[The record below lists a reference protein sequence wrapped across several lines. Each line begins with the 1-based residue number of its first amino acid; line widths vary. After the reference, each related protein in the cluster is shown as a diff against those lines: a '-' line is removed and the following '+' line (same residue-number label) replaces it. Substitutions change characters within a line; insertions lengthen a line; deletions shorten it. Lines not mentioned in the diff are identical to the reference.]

1 MTTGIVGNN
10 QNLFATQLQKGL
22 DAAQRQLVKAA
33 VNTVTAL
40 TQLATQQLDQLAQ
53 SLGAGAAN
61 GAAPAAPAAPVAG
74 AAATAGTQGAGQS
87 QFAQKE
93 YNSLADV
100 FDLVVNGYP
109 CQPAPIDCSHP
120 PASLKKDA
128 NGVITTPGGYKIEQV
143 KQFDWKITG
152 PDGKET
158 LIWGDP
164 HVKEGDGGTWDFKR
178 DSTFVLGDGT
188 KINVNTVPWGNNMT
202 VTGGLEIISGN
213 DRVKVTGI
221 DKGKGQVGEIT
232 QDGFAHANSF
242 GGKDVF
248 VMGKETDD
256 WSFQGKEIVGSHN
269 GGESFKL
276 GKDLPVG
283 QPATTKPGTPATQP
297 NQPANNLTKLLDLFK
312 GITKVLEGLQNLSK
326 LLGQRAAQNPA
337 VAPPGNEPVETR
349 RQGALEKAFAA
360 IGRMLD
366 TVAKFQDL
374 TKSINANRTS
384 VLA

>member
-1 MTTGIVGNN
+1 MTTRTVGNN
-10 QNLFATQLQKGL
+10 PNVFAAQLQNGL

-40 TQLATQQLDQLAQ
+40 TKLATQQLDQLAK
-53 SLGAGAAN
+53 SIGAQGAAPTT
-61 GAAPAAPAAPVAG
+61 GAAPANGAQGPAQSDF
-74 AAATAGTQGAGQS
+74 AT
-87 QFAQKE
+87 KE

-100 FDLVVNGYP
+100 FNLVVNGCP
-109 CQPAPIDCSHP
+109 TPPAPIDCSHP
-120 PASLKKDA
+120 SGSLKKDA
-128 NGVITTPGGYKIEQV
+128 NGVITTPGGYKIEQL
-143 KQFDWKITG
+143 KQHDWKITG

-158 LIWGDP
+158 LVWGDP
-164 HVKEGDGGTWDFKR
+164 HVKESDGGNWDFKR

-188 KINVNTVPWGNNMT
+188 KINVSTVPWGNGMT

-213 DRVKVTGI
+213 DRVQVSGI

-232 QDGFAHANSF
+232 KDGYAHANSF

-256 WSFQGKEIVGSHN
+256 WSFQGKEVIGSNN

-276 GKDLPVG
+276 GNDLPVG
-283 QPATTKPGTPATQP
+283 TPTPAQNPQTTQ
-297 NQPANNLTKLLDLFK
+297 QPANNLNKLLELFK
-312 GITKVLEGLQNLSK
+312 GISK
-326 LLGQRAAQNPA
+326 LFDSLKNMSQLLTQRTNQNTGI
-337 VAPPGNEPVETR
+337 VPPGREPVETR

-366 TVAKFQDL
+366 TVNKFQDL
-374 TKSINANRTS
+374 TKAIDVNRKA